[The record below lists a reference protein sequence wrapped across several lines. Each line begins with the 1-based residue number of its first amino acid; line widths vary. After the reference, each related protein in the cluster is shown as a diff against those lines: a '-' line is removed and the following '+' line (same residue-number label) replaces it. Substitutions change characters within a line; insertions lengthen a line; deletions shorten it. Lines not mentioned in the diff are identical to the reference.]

1 MFKLNNL
8 LRTLIFPL
16 LLIGD
21 FTWLLGFGWISLI
34 SFITL
39 ILINFVLIGYSS
51 GIKKTEYYLLLFLIL
66 GNSSLMIH
74 KLFQILWI
82 DFSSVSMFFFV
93 IGVFLSIRLIADSID
108 EFNS

>member
-74 KLFQILWI
+74 ELFQILWI